1 MQDKNNKLLAR
12 IGYLTKEVAD
22 RDKLVRQFILN
33 NEDEPKVKERAVL
46 QSYKSKLASIERRFE
61 SQKKQNVTLKIEN
74 SSLKEKE
81 QLLSNNLQKVCAEKD
96 MLHNE
101 CVKMSQRI
109 YIE

>member
-46 QSYKSKLASIERRFE
+46 
-61 SQKKQNVTLKIEN
+61 
-74 SSLKEKE
+74 
-81 QLLSNNLQKVCAEKD
+81 
-96 MLHNE
+96 
-101 CVKMSQRI
+101 
-109 YIE
+109 